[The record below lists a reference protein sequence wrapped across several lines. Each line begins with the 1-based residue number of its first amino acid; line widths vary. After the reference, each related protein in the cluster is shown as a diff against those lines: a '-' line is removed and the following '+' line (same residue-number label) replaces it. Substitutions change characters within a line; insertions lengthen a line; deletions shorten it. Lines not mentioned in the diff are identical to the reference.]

1 MKNRGERGFTLIE
14 VLVAL
19 AVAGG
24 ALILILS
31 ANNASLRRSVE
42 SDERARVERAAES
55 KLEEFAMGREPG
67 WQGNLTGMP
76 GWRWNAVREPSFTVP
91 LKRLK
96 KVTFHVYRPDGSMEL
111 EWKRYQ
117 YGS

>member
-1 MKNRGERGFTLIE
+1 MKTCSKGGFTLIE
-14 VLVAL
+14 VMVAL
-19 AVAGG
+19 AIAGG

-42 SDERARVERAAES
+42 ADERARVERAAES
-55 KLEEFAMGREPG
+55 KLEEFALGREPG

-76 GWRWNAVREPSFTVP
+76 GWRWSAVRESSFVVP

-96 KVTFHVYRPDGSMEL
+96 QVTFRVQRPDGSTEL
-111 EWKRYQ
+111 EWMRYQ